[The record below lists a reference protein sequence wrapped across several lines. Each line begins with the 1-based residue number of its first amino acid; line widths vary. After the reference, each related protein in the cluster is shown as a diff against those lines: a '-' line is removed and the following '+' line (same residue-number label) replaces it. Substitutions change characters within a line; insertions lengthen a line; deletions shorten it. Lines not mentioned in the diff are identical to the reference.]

1 MKTTAGLVIIAIG
14 AIFAFAVTT
23 NTSVLN
29 LHTVGWVLIIVGVAG
44 LVLPKRSYGWLSTRL
59 VRRTQR
65 RGGRTH
71 IEETRYPSY
80 VVHEP
85 ESQRV
90 RAGLTAVPED
100 NEIVEEDV
108 YEEE

>member
-29 LHTVGWVLIIVGVAG
+29 LHTVGWVLIVVGVAVK
-44 LVLPKRSYGWLSTRL
+44 VLPKRSYGWLSTK
-59 VRRTQR
+59 VIRRTR
-65 RGGRTH
+65 PRPGGGTRM
-71 IEETRYPSY
+71 EETTYPTY

-90 RAGLTAVPED
+90 RAGLTAPKED
-100 NEIVEEDV
+100 EVVEEV